1 MYREYEYR
9 NYNLRSTDLLI
20 KEKSMKYS
28 CLPVSFYADFA
39 AGRRTLADWF
49 TFAANL
55 GLDGADISVA
65 HLANLQPA
73 YLDSLR
79 QQATDA
85 GVQIAMIVTYSD
97 FTHPDAAERARQ
109 LTEVQAYIDA
119 AARLGIS
126 YVRLTAGQ
134 RHPGVDREEGIG
146 WAVAGLT
153 HSLDHAANVGVTL
166 VYENHTRGAVWSYN
180 DFSQPAAIFLE
191 IVRQTEGTG
200 LRLLYDTANTLA
212 TGDDPLAVLEQV
224 KHRVAVVH
232 VNDIQRAGYFEPCL
246 VGTGV
251 APVGEIF
258 AVLHNMGFDNWISVE
273 EASKSGE
280 EGFRRAIPYV
290 KALWARQSAHSGTD

>member
-1 MYREYEYR
+1 MR
-9 NYNLRSTDLLI
+9 
-20 KEKSMKYS
+20 YS
-28 CLPVSFYADFA
+28 CLPVSFYPDFT

-49 TFAANL
+49 AFAAAI
-55 GLDGADISVA
+55 GLNGADISVA
-65 HLANLQPA
+65 HLVNLQPT

-79 QQATDA
+79 QQAVDA

-109 LTEVQAYIDA
+109 VTEVHGYLDA

-134 RHPGVDREEGIG
+134 RHPGVERAAGIG

-153 HSLDHAANVGVTL
+153 SCLDHAVNVGITL
-166 VYENHTRGAVWSYN
+166 VYENHTKGAVWTYN
-180 DFSQPAAIFLE
+180 DFSQPADIFLE
-191 IVRQTEGTG
+191 IVRQTEGSG

-212 TGDDPLAVLEQV
+212 AGDDPLVVLEQV

-251 APVGEIF
+251 APVRAIF
-258 AVLHNMGFDNWISVE
+258 SLLHQTGFDSWISVE
-273 EASKSGE
+273 EASKTGE

-290 KALWARQSAHSGTD
+290 KGLWEAIG

>member
-1 MYREYEYR
+1 MQ
-9 NYNLRSTDLLI
+9 
-20 KEKSMKYS
+20 YS
-28 CLPVSFYADFA
+28 SLPVSFYPDFTS
-39 AGRRTLADWF
+39 GQRSLADWF
-49 TFAANL
+49 TFAASI

-65 HLANLQPA
+65 HLASLQPT
-73 YLDSLR
+73 YLDGLR

-109 LTEVQAYIDA
+109 MEEVRAYIDA

-126 YVRLTAGQ
+126 FVRVTAGQ
-134 RHPGVDREEGIG
+134 RHPGVARAEGID
-146 WAVAGLT
+146 WAVNGLT
-153 HSLDHAANVGVTL
+153 SCLEQAAQAGVTL
-166 VYENHTRGAVWSYN
+166 LYENHTKGAVWTYN
-180 DFSQPAAIFLE
+180 DFSQPSEIFLE

-224 KHRVAVVH
+224 KHRVSAIH

-251 APVGEIF
+251 APVREIF
-258 AVLHNMGFDNWISVE
+258 AMLHRTGFDSWISVE
-273 EASKSGE
+273 EASKTGE
-280 EGFRRAIPYV
+280 AGFQRAIPYV
-290 KALWARQSAHSGTD
+290 KELWTRLSTDSEN